1 MKNRALETLLES
13 CKGERGKSCGKKSSG
28 NEGDDNAY
36 TQTNYNGN
44 YVAFPFQQWPFLGT
58 LLSLLCF
65 FLLFFFLVKVKSL
78 DQKEN
83 KRLEKEN
90 CAMESCVGECRCDR
104 EYYKLG
110 VEKLKWHSNRSI
122 KKIEDWKV
130 IRFELARHVRFQEK

>member
-58 LLSLLCF
+58 LLSLLCS
-65 FLLFFFLVKVKSL
+65 FLLFFFFSKSKIARPERKQKVGKRKLRNGVLRGRVSL
-78 DQKEN
+78 
-83 KRLEKEN
+83 
-90 CAMESCVGECRCDR
+90 
-104 EYYKLG
+104 
-110 VEKLKWHSNRSI
+110 
-122 KKIEDWKV
+122 
-130 IRFELARHVRFQEK
+130 